1 MTRLSFGVGHNKT
14 EWDRC
19 TAVAGCM
26 RPELNSYPVS
36 RAFTL
41 MTRSFASRSGP
52 VTTYLK
58 TRKWDNQTINQV
70 LAWQDENHE
79 SNEDAAIHFLRN
91 YEGLWMKWVPAD
103 VAEKVKASL

>member
-1 MTRLSFGVGHNKT
+1 L
-14 EWDRC
+14 
-19 TAVAGCM
+19 
-26 RPELNSYPVS
+26 RPEVNSYPVS